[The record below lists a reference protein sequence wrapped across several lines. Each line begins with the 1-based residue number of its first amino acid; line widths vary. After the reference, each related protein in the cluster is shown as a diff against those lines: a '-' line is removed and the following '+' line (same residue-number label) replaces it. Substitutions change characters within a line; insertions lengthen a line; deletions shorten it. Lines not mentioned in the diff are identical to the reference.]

1 MTISDFSI
9 VQSAVV
15 HLIHL
20 VNIRVSVD
28 SNDVDT
34 NSFVHIKNQLLSGL
48 KLKRVKMDMC
58 ARTTFENITNLL
70 NIEQLSIVWCQMQ
83 ELTHLLQ
90 YSPYLSTLKATIYGI
105 NDGNQKKPSILN
117 KSRFFMFFSGYLDRN
132 NPWKSFS
139 ST

>member
-9 VQSAVV
+9 IQSAVV

-20 VNIRVSVD
+20 VNIRFSVD
-28 SNDVDT
+28 SNDVDIT
-34 NSFVHIKNQLLSGL
+34 SFVHIDNQLLSGL

-58 ARTTFENITNLL
+58 ARTTFENITNSL

-105 NDGNQKKPSILN
+105 NDGKTRFKIKMSILC
-117 KSRFFMFFSGYLDRN
+117 FFSSSGYLDRN

-139 ST
+139 SS

>member
-9 VQSAVV
+9 IQSAIV

-20 VNIRVSVD
+20 VNIRISVD

-34 NSFVHIKNQLLSGL
+34 NSFVHIENQFLSGP

-58 ARTTFENITNLL
+58 ARTIFENLTNLL

-90 YSPYLSTLKATIYGI
+90 HAPCLSTLKATIYGI
-105 NDGNQKKPSILN
+105 NDGKTL
-117 KSRFFMFFSGYLDRN
+117 
-132 NPWKSFS
+132 SFL
-139 ST
+139 

>member
-1 MTISDFSI
+1 MTISDVSI

-20 VNIRVSVD
+20 VNIRFSVD

-34 NSFVHIKNQLLSGL
+34 TSFVHINNQLLSGP
-48 KLKRVKMDMC
+48 KLKRIKMDMC
-58 ARTTFENITNLL
+58 ARTTFENVNNFS

-90 YSPYLSTLKATIYGI
+90 YSPYLSTLKATICGL
-105 NDGNQKKPSILN
+105 NDGKKIIQK
-117 KSRFFMFFSGYLDRN
+117 RTFY
-132 NPWKSFS
+132 
-139 ST
+139 